1 MKITKQIA
9 LKLAK
14 EFNLNLNI
22 VSFDEWK
29 DGLNIELEHGKTI
42 SKITNLTNDNLKIT
56 AKIALAHLIE
66 DPKYYKFLV
75 LMEQKREKYW
85 SKKKKPSIFNEE

>member
-29 DGLNIELEHGKTI
+29 DGLNIELEHGKKV
-42 SKITNLTNDNLKIT
+42 SKITNLTNDNLIMT
-56 AKIALAHLIE
+56 SKIALAHLIE
-66 DPKYYKFLV
+66 DPKYYKYLV

-85 SKKKKPSIFNEE
+85 SKKKKPNIFLE

>member
-1 MKITKQIA
+1 MKISKTVA

-14 EFNLNLNI
+14 EFKINLEI
-22 VSFDEWK
+22 VPLDQWK
-29 DGLNIELEHGKTI
+29 DGLNIELEHGKKV
-42 SKITNLTNDNLKIT
+42 SKLTNITNDNLKMT
-56 AKIALAHLIE
+56 ATIALAHLIE

>member
-14 EFNLNLNI
+14 EFNLNLVI
-22 VSFDEWK
+22 IPFDEWK
-29 DGLNIELEHGKTI
+29 DGLNIELEHGKKV
-42 SKITNLTNDNLKIT
+42 SKLTNLTNDNLKMT

-66 DPKYYKFLV
+66 DPRYYKYLIQ
-75 LMEQKREKYW
+75 MEQKRKKYW
-85 SKKKKPSIFNEE
+85 LKKNKPNIFLK

>member
-29 DGLNIELEHGKTI
+29 DGLNIELEHGKKI

-56 AKIALAHLIE
+56 AKITLAHLIE
-66 DPKYYKFLV
+66 HPHYYRYLKK
-75 LMEQKREKYW
+75 MEIKMEKYW